1 MHIILNLLFFF
12 LFLLSCNQAPSNDPN
27 TTDTTSILSKK
38 ELIQKKHL
46 LNPNGKNL
54 EKRVQTP
61 NNFTRKEIVSPS
73 FANYLRTLPL
83 KPAESEVRYF
93 DGTIK
98 TNQEVYDAV
107 IDLPIGKKDLHQCA
121 DAIMR
126 LKAEYHW
133 QQKEYDQI
141 HFNFT
146 NGFKVAYSEWRKGKK
161 VIIEGNKTYWNNESK
176 AATTYKDFWEYLE
189 LVFTYA
195 GTSSLSKEL
204 KDMEIMQMNIGDIF
218 IQGGFPGH
226 AVIVLDMAK
235 QEATGELLYLLGQ
248 SYMPAQEIQVLKNN
262 QDQSISPWYRLHPT
276 NRIFTPEWTFEATDL
291 KRF

>member
-1 MHIILNLLFFF
+1 MKILQALF
-12 LFLLSCNQAPSNDPN
+12 LFLLLTSCETTNTIEQITNKTSPPPITSQISKEKTGIDP
-27 TTDTTSILSKK
+27 TGLILQ
-38 ELIQKKHL
+38 ERFE
-46 LNPNGKNL
+46 P
-54 EKRVQTP
+54 P
-61 NNFTRKEIVSPS
+61 NNYGRKKVTKPS

-83 KPAESEVRYF
+83 KPV
-93 DGTIK
+93 GTTVKYYNGTTK
-98 TNQEVYDAV
+98 TIPNVYEAV

-146 NGFKVAYSEWRKGKK
+146 NGFRVDYSEWRKGRKM
-161 VIIEGNKTYWNNESK
+161 IIKGNKTYWDNSQQP
-176 AATTYKDFWEYLE
+176 ATSYNDFWKYLE
-189 LVFTYA
+189 LIFTYA

-204 KDMEIMQMNIGDIF
+204 KSIDLAEMEIGDIL

-226 AVIVLDMAK
+226 AVIVLDMAIH
-235 QEATGELLYLLGQ
+235 ETTGEQVYILGQ

-262 QDQSISPWYRLHPT
+262 QEPSISPWYRLDPN
-276 NRIFTPEWTFEATDL
+276 NRIDTPEWTFNTTDL
-291 KRF
+291 MRFR

>member
-1 MHIILNLLFFF
+1 MNIIQHLLFF
-12 LFLLSCNQAPSNDPN
+12 LFLLGCNQAPSKDSTTTN
-27 TTDTTSILSKK
+27 TSPTLSKK
-38 ELIQKKHL
+38 EVIQKQEL
-46 LNPNGKNL
+46 LNPSGKTL
-54 EKRVQTP
+54 EKRVRTP
-61 NNFTRKEIVSPS
+61 IDFTRKKISNPS

-83 KPAESEVRYF
+83 KPAGSEVRYY

-98 TNQEVYDAV
+98 SNLKVYDAV
-107 IDLPIGKKDLHQCA
+107 IDLPIGRKNLHQCA

-133 QQKEYDQI
+133 QQKEYEQI

-146 NGFKVAYSEWRKGKK
+146 NGFKVDYSEWRKGRK
-161 VIIEGNKTYWNNESK
+161 VIIEGNKTYWNNGHK
-176 AATTYKDFWEYLE
+176 AATTYKDFWKYLE
-189 LVFTYA
+189 LIFTYA

-204 KDMEIMQMNIGDIF
+204 KDIDIIQMEIGDIF

-235 QEATGELLYLLGQ
+235 QETTGEQLYLLGQ

-262 QDQSISPWYRLHPT
+262 QDQSISPWYRLHPA
-276 NRIFTPEWTFEATDL
+276 NRVLTPEWTFEATDL